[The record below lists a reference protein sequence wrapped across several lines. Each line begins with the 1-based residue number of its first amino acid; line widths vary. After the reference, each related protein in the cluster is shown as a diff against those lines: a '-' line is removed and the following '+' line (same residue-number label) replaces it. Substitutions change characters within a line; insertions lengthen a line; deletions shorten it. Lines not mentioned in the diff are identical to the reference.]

1 MIANS
6 AIGEMLQQSEITV
19 RKNVRHSERV
29 IYVDARKVRAYTLLV
44 SITKVWKQNSSMYV
58 STRVNQSNSELLKNF
73 VLFCKATRCKSQVA
87 VSAQIAPKTTLNVP
101 MSKVPR

>member
-29 IYVDARKVRAYTLLV
+29 IYVDARKVRAYTLLI

-58 STRVNQSNSELLKNF
+58 STRVNQSNSELLKISCSF
-73 VLFCKATRCKSQVA
+73 VRRRAAKAR
-87 VSAQIAPKTTLNVP
+87 
-101 MSKVPR
+101 